1 MSMIK
6 CKCDKIFDTDEE
18 LYFKDIE
25 RLNNMEYTGNI
36 TADLLLKQMEDSIS
50 FEDQYICCE
59 CRSIVKEKEW
69 SFENKICLQCI
80 KENGE

>member
-1 MSMIK
+1 
-6 CKCDKIFDTDEE
+6 
-18 LYFKDIE
+18 
-25 RLNNMEYTGNI
+25 MEHTGNI
-36 TADLLLKQMEDSIS
+36 TADLYNKYIRDTGVSH
-50 FEDQYICCE
+50 EDQYICCE